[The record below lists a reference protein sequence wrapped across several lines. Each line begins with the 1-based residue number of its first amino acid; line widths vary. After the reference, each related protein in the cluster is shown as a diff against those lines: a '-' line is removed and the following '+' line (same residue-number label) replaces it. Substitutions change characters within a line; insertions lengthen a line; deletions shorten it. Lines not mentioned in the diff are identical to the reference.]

1 MRIAIP
7 FWQDRIAPVLD
18 CCSKLEIIDLENG
31 RYKRAGIVEMK
42 SMSFAQRLKTFR
54 EWKIDLVICNG
65 ISFFYRAYLLINA
78 IKVIN
83 NVSGETQKV
92 LLQCLNFN
100 NKAKRNALWEH
111 HDEIS

>member
-1 MRIAIP
+1 MRIALP
-7 FWQDRIAPVLD
+7 LWQERIAPVLD
-18 CCSKLEIIDLENG
+18 CCSKLEIIELEND
-31 RYKRAGIVEMK
+31 RYRKVGIVDMK

-65 ISFFYRAYLLINA
+65 ISFFYRACLLINA

-83 NVSGETQKV
+83 NVSGETQKI

-100 NKAKRNALWEH
+100 NKPKRNALWEL